1 MFHRLV
7 HFFDKLED
15 RVRNRLSQYPIF
27 YTLIGGIAIVVFW
40 RGVWITTDQLA
51 SYLPA
56 SLIWLD
62 GIISIVASVLILL
75 VTGLFVSFFVNDQII
90 LSGVK
95 REKKLVE
102 KTEAEVRQERDI
114 LIELL
119 EKEGMVE
126 QDLSALKEMLAKKR
140 E

>member
-1 MFHRLV
+1 MHSIL

-15 RVRNRLSQYPIF
+15 RVRTRLSRYPIL

-40 RGVWITTDQLA
+40 RGVWITADQLA
-51 SYLPA
+51 AYLPE
-56 SLIWLD
+56 SLVWLD

-75 VTGLFVSFFVNDQII
+75 ITGLFVSFFVNDQII

-102 KTEAEVRQERDI
+102 KTEAEVHQERDI

-119 EKEGMVE
+119 EKEGIME
-126 QDLSALKEMLAKKR
+126 KDLSLLKDMLAKKK

>member
-1 MFHRLV
+1 MNLIHY
-7 HFFDKLED
+7 FDKLED
-15 RVRNRLSQYPIF
+15 RIRHRLARYPIV

-51 SYLPA
+51 SYLPE

-62 GIISIVASVLILL
+62 GILSVVASVLILL
-75 VTGLFVSFFVNDQII
+75 ASGLFVSFFINDQII

-102 KTEAEVRQERDI
+102 KTESEVREERDI
-114 LIELL
+114 LDQVLVKVSKLDEDI
-119 EKEGMVE
+119 
-126 QDLSALKEMLAKKR
+126 QHLK
-140 E
+140 